1 MAQPAQPQPACRHY
15 YAGTWPVSR
24 LFLIVAVILFVV
36 ASLMAGG
43 VLFKG
48 DGYLPW
54 MLGGFASVALS
65 AAV

>member
-1 MAQPAQPQPACRHY
+1 MAQPAQPQPAYRHY

-24 LFLIVAVILFVV
+24 LFLLVAVILFVF
-36 ASLMAGG
+36 ASLMAGS

-48 DGYLPW
+48 DDYLPW

-65 AAV
+65 WAV

>member
-1 MAQPAQPQPACRHY
+1 
-15 YAGTWPVSR
+15 
-24 LFLIVAVILFVV
+24 
-36 ASLMAGG
+36 MAGG

-65 AAV
+65 WAV